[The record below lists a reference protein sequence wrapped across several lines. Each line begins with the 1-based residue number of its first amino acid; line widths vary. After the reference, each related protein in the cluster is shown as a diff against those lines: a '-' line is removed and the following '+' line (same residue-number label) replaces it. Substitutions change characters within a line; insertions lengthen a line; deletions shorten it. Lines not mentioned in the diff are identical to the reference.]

1 MPPKSLAYKFFKQRI
16 LILVHTKDSPSDA
29 EWGEYLQNAKHWRDR
44 IEGFLVVTEGGG
56 PNTLQR
62 GEMND
67 VLEAEK
73 RGGKTAVVTLSRIA
87 RGIVTALSWFNPGIK
102 AFSTIHI
109 PAALDYLG
117 VAKADHDLLISEL
130 KRLKSE
136 LGIVD
141 APP

>member
-1 MPPKSLAYKFFKQRI
+1 MPRTMGYKFFKQRFLL
-16 LILVHTKDSPSDA
+16 LIHTKENPTDE
-29 EWGEYLQNAKHWRDR
+29 EWKAYLNDAKHWRDK
-44 IEGFLVVTEGGG
+44 IEGFLVISEGGG

-73 RGGKTAVVTLSRIA
+73 RGGKTAVVTLSRLA

-102 AFSTIHI
+102 AFSTLNI

-117 VAKADHDLLISEL
+117 VPAGEHDLMLAEI
-130 KRLKSE
+130 KRLKTE
-136 LGIVD
+136 LGIT
-141 APP
+141 A

>member
-1 MPPKSLAYKFFKQRI
+1 MPSRTLAYKFFKQRI
-16 LILVHTKDSPSDA
+16 LILVHTKDNPSDP
-29 EWGEYLQNAKHWRDR
+29 EWQEYLQAAKPWRDK

-56 PNTLQR
+56 PNTVQR
-62 GEMND
+62 
-67 VLEAEK
+67 AELNETLDAE
-73 RGGKTAVVTLSRIA
+73 RGSKTAVVTLNRIA
-87 RGIVTALSWFNPGIK
+87 RGLVTALSWFNPGIK

-117 VAKADHDLLISEL
+117 VSKPDQDLLITEL

-141 APP
+141 APA

>member
-1 MPPKSLAYKFFKQRI
+1 MPPRTLAYKFFKQRI
-16 LILVHTKDSPSDA
+16 LILVHTKDNPSDP
-29 EWGEYLQNAKHWRDR
+29 EWQEYLQAAKTWRDK

-62 GEMND
+62 GELNETLD
-67 VLEAEK
+67 AE
-73 RGGKTAVVTLSRIA
+73 RGSKTAVVTLNRIA

-117 VAKADHDLLISEL
+117 VSKPDQDLLIAEL

-141 APP
+141 PPT